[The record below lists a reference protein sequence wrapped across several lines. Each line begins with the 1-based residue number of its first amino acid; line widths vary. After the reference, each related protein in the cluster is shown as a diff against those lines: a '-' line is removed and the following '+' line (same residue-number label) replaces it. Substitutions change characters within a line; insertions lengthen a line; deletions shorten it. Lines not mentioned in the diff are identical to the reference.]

1 MHQFQIIFFLIGII
15 ILCPGKTKSQNNP
28 QFLVDTSITLID
40 GTQSPYNLVGPG
52 DTVYIFPGTRVNLLI
67 RNFQGSPAA
76 PIIFINFH
84 APVVIRTNYSY
95 GITIRGCRYVRIT
108 GSGDE
113 NHFYGFNIRQ
123 TNGAGLTMD
132 DMTSDCEI
140 DHVSIENGTIA
151 GMYSKTIPDCSF
163 TNTRDKFTQ
172 YNTLIHDNYI
182 DSVGN
187 EGMYIGCTEYSGLI
201 VNCNGKDTLL
211 YPSLLS
217 GVRVYNNIVKY
228 TGWDGIQVSSASSD
242 CQVYSNI
249 VMYDSQQG
257 TDSQM
262 SGITIG
268 GGSKCD
274 CYNNTISEGEGDAIE
289 LHGLGGN
296 RIFNNIIV
304 DAGRSYFPAD
314 STKKKYGIFVTD
326 VSVQMDSSF
335 YILFNDIINPKS
347 EGIQFNSVLS
357 KNNLVASNVIINP
370 GDAGKYVV
378 TNDTTNVL
386 VTNNYFATDTAG
398 AGFIP
403 RGYDLLP
410 DSKLI
415 DAGYHDNRN
424 ITFDYLFLKRPRR
437 LGFDI
442 GAYENQTGYEGLTDP
457 SVSISAPHIYPN
469 PAREMLTIS
478 FTSSTAEDA
487 FISIYNLTGE
497 RIFTDMKYSTSS
509 GNKTFSVNVGNLQAG
524 IYIYSL
530 QQGNQSVSGRF
541 IKMN

>member
-1 MHQFQIIFFLIGII
+1 
-15 ILCPGKTKSQNNP
+15 
-28 QFLVDTSITLID
+28 
-40 GTQSPYNLVGPG
+40 
-52 DTVYIFPGTRVNLLI
+52 
-67 RNFQGSPAA
+67 
-76 PIIFINFH
+76 
-84 APVVIRTNYSY
+84 
-95 GITIRGCRYVRIT
+95 
-108 GSGDE
+108 
-113 NHFYGFNIRQ
+113 
-123 TNGAGLTMD
+123 MD